1 MNTYR
6 DQYYADMARIK
17 KKTEGDNS
25 SLRFAKMAGAYD
37 AFAYYYAS
45 SADHEAAKAQR
56 IGRDPKAF
64 MEAFTGQVA
73 GPSAADITILLHEL
87 QEYLRLRPE
96 LDDVKFYVEAATASA
111 AFEAREEQHRAEE
124 AEARD
129 YLTKEEQRDT
139 LIGRGILTC

>member
-1 MNTYR
+1 MTTYR
-6 DQYYADMARIK
+6 EQLKADMARIEK
-17 KKTEGDNS
+17 DVEGDEIS
-25 SLRFAKMAGAYD
+25 VAFTRKAGAYD
-37 AFAYYYAS
+37 AYAYFYAS

-87 QEYLRLRPE
+87 QEYLLLRPE